1 MVLAHPVPAMRGPA
15 IADPPP
21 ARGLSRRRTGLA
33 LPAPAMPVRA
43 IAGQM
48 GGRNMCQAGVGPAH
62 LAPAMPARDTARG
75 GRRASK
81 KGKPFMQAIGKALGQ
96 SLDQATYAGYRLGFE
111 AAREEAALL
120 AELAGQGA
128 LAAQLRAMRPLPD
141 KGERKA

>member
-1 MVLAHPVPAMRGPA
+1 MRDRVTADLLPALV
-15 IADPPP
+15 
-21 ARGLSRRRTGLA
+21 LSRRRTGLA
-33 LPAPAMPVRA
+33 LPAPAMRVLA
-43 IAGQM
+43 IAGRM
-48 GGRNMCQAGVGPAH
+48 GGRNMCQAGAVPAH
-62 LAPAMPARDTARG
+62 RVPAMPAQAIARG
-75 GRRASK
+75 GETATD

-141 KGERKA
+141 KTNSH